1 MHLWGGFME
10 KFNYGKYF
18 DEHNIFKIENKE
30 EISKMKIAVEDANM
44 IEKYFFRIVPNVE
57 QIRKMIAFSFRLNKD
72 LSRIDRVN
80 YIRGL
85 VYCED
90 YIDLDDIKSFYNLLT
105 DYTYVVDVPSIFA
118 EKSYELIDGED
129 FFENVMAIENLKNRI
144 KPPIYQDG
152 EIEIEMN
159 IDEEDEE
166 SIETARSMIEKI
178 INFSERNT
186 SIIKEE
192 TNDDTSEEEKN
203 YEDIEYIDISPKE
216 KIELFKQ
223 NFEKYIE
230 IVFKN
235 KNIDLEK
242 NDKAA
247 IMIKLGMKDWFNYII
262 EIIETIYTITEA
274 EKDCMYKKLSYFV

>member
-1 MHLWGGFME
+1 MQ
-10 KFNYGKYF
+10 KFNYGKCF
-18 DEHNIFKIENKE
+18 DEHNIYSIENEE
-30 EISKMKIAVEDANM
+30 EISKMKKAVEDANM
-44 IEKYFFRIVPNVE
+44 IEKYFFRIVPNIE
-57 QIRKMIAFSFRLNKD
+57 QIRRMIVFSFRLNKD
-72 LSRIDRVN
+72 LSKFDRIN

-85 VYCED
+85 IYCED
-90 YIDLDDIKSFYNLLT
+90 YIDFDDVKSFYNLLT
-105 DYTYVVDVPSIFA
+105 DYTYVIDVPSVFA
-118 EKSYELIDGED
+118 EKSYEVVDGVD
-129 FFENVMAIENLKNRI
+129 FFEDVMAIENFKNRI

-192 TNDDTSEEEKN
+192 TNDDTPEKEKSDDN
-203 YEDIEYIDISPKE
+203 IEYIDISPKE

-223 NFEKYIE
+223 NFEKYVE
-230 IVFKN
+230 LVFKN

-247 IMIKLGMKDWFNYII
+247 KMIKLGMSDWFNYII
-262 EIIETIYTITEA
+262 EIIETIYIVTEA
-274 EKDCMYKKLSYFV
+274 EKDRLYKKLSYFV